1 MGQINLA
8 DSIIGSLG
16 PESKDVRQ
24 IPALTLAYLGDAIYE
39 IVVRTMLVE
48 QGIMHV
54 SDLNKTA
61 VKYVKAASQK
71 AMYLAVEAEL
81 SEDELAAFKRGR
93 NVKSNSCAKN
103 ASVTD
108 HRIATGYEALI
119 GYLYLSDRFD
129 RILELVRIGIDR
141 REDL

>member
-16 PESKDVRQ
+16 LESKDVRQ

-108 HRIATGYEALI
+108 YRIATGYEALI

>member
-16 PESKDVRQ
+16 LESKDVRQ

-81 SEDELAAFKRGR
+81 SEDELTAFKRGR

-108 HRIATGYEALI
+108 YRIATGYEALI

>member
-16 PESKDVRQ
+16 LESKDVRQ

-93 NVKSNSCAKN
+93 NVKSNSCAQN

-108 HRIATGYEALI
+108 YRIATGYEALI

>member
-1 MGQINLA
+1 MAEIKLA
-8 DSIIGSLG
+8 DSIIEGLG
-16 PESKDVRQ
+16 LTARDVRQ
-24 IPALTLAYLGDAIYE
+24 IPALTLAYLGDAVYE
-39 IVVRTMLVE
+39 IVVRTLLVE

-71 AMYLAVEAEL
+71 AMYLAVEQDL

-108 HRIATGYEALI
+108 YRIATGYEALI
-119 GYLYLSDRFD
+119 GFLYLEDRFD
-129 RILELVRIGIDR
+129 RILELIKAGIER